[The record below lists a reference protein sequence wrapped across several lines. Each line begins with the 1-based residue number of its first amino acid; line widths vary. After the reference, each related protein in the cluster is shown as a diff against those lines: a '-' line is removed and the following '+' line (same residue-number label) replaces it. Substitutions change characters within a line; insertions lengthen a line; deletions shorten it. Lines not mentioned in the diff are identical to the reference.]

1 MPWKGIAARL
11 TTGGAVAVLLVGVL
25 SACGSS
31 STGRSGG
38 SITILQTNFP
48 DALDP
53 AQAITADGWEPLT
66 QVYPGLLTFFH
77 ASGAAGAKVA
87 PGLAESLPQISAD
100 GRTYRLRLRK
110 NLNFSNGAPILASD
124 FKHSVER
131 VMATDSPGVGLG
143 YADIVGAEQFA
154 KTKKG
159 GITGIVANDSTGEVT
174 IQLVQPRG
182 SFTYLLAIPFAGV
195 VPASTPEKNQT
206 QHPPPGAGRYVIR
219 NVDQGRGYQL
229 VKNQRFSPG
238 LKGTAVDVGKVNGI
252 TVKINSNTSAQVTQI
267 ESNQADFMVDNP
279 TSDRAGQVRSKY
291 TGTRYREF
299 PTTSTYYMFMNT
311 EAPPFDKLAV
321 RQAVNWALDFD
332 ALNRVQ
338 AGFLSKTHGILPP
351 QLPGYEPS
359 PDLYPGPN
367 LQKARQ
373 LIAQAGAKGAQ
384 VTVWG
389 NDQDPTPQ
397 TMAYYTDLLNK
408 IGLKAK
414 LKTIAAADYFP
425 AVGDRSLRAQT
436 GFANWTEDY
445 PHPADFIDGLLNPD
459 NITATNNNNLS
470 YNASDTGFAKRI
482 NAVAA
487 QPLNTRTKKEWAAL
501 DRYAQQQAYWGVYAT
516 RKQST
521 FFSDRM
527 NFKDCKGDDW
537 PLATHDWG
545 RFCLK

>member
-1 MPWKGIAARL
+1 
-11 TTGGAVAVLLVGVL
+11 
-25 SACGSS
+25 
-31 STGRSGG
+31 
-38 SITILQTNFP
+38 
-48 DALDP
+48 
-53 AQAITADGWEPLT
+53 
-66 QVYPGLLTFFH
+66 
-77 ASGAAGAKVA
+77 
-87 PGLAESLPQISAD
+87 
-100 GRTYRLRLRK
+100 
-110 NLNFSNGAPILASD
+110 
-124 FKHSVER
+124 
-131 VMATDSPGVGLG
+131 
-143 YADIVGAEQFA
+143 
-154 KTKKG
+154 
-159 GITGIVANDSTGEVT
+159 
-174 IQLVQPRG
+174 
-182 SFTYLLAIPFAGV
+182 
-195 VPASTPEKNQT
+195 
-206 QHPPPGAGRYVIR
+206 
-219 NVDQGRGYQL
+219 
-229 VKNQRFSPG
+229 
-238 LKGTAVDVGKVNGI
+238 
-252 TVKINSNTSAQVTQI
+252 
-267 ESNQADFMVDNP
+267 
-279 TSDRAGQVRSKY
+279 
-291 TGTRYREF
+291 
-299 PTTSTYYMFMNT
+299 MFMNT

-332 ALNRVQ
+332 ALNRLQ
-338 AGFLSKTHGILPP
+338 AGFLSKTHGILPS

-359 PDLYPGPN
+359 PDLYAGPN

-373 LIAQAGAKGAQ
+373 LIAQAGAKGAP

-470 YNASDTGFAKRI
+470 YNASDAGFAKRI

-487 QPLNTRTKKEWAAL
+487 RPLTAQTKKEWAAL

-537 PLATHDWG
+537 PVATHDWG

>member
-1 MPWKGIAARL
+1 
-11 TTGGAVAVLLVGVL
+11 
-25 SACGSS
+25 
-31 STGRSGG
+31 
-38 SITILQTNFP
+38 
-48 DALDP
+48 
-53 AQAITADGWEPLT
+53 
-66 QVYPGLLTFFH
+66 
-77 ASGAAGAKVA
+77 
-87 PGLAESLPQISAD
+87 
-100 GRTYRLRLRK
+100 
-110 NLNFSNGAPILASD
+110 
-124 FKHSVER
+124 
-131 VMATDSPGVGLG
+131 
-143 YADIVGAEQFA
+143 
-154 KTKKG
+154 
-159 GITGIVANDSTGEVT
+159 
-174 IQLVQPRG
+174 
-182 SFTYLLAIPFAGV
+182 
-195 VPASTPEKNQT
+195 
-206 QHPPPGAGRYVIR
+206 
-219 NVDQGRGYQL
+219 
-229 VKNQRFSPG
+229 
-238 LKGTAVDVGKVNGI
+238 
-252 TVKINSNTSAQVTQI
+252 
-267 ESNQADFMVDNP
+267 
-279 TSDRAGQVRSKY
+279 VRSKY

-373 LIAQAGAKGAQ
+373 LIAQAGAKGAR